1 MSSKYALRVERFS
14 FSYNRK
20 RIIDDIS
27 LSVKKGEY
35 VSIIGPNGA
44 GKSTLIKCF
53 NRILRDGNG
62 TIEIFGQEIKRFP
75 QKILGQ
81 LIGYVPQSSEHSFS
95 YTVREFVTMGRY
107 PYLNPFTK
115 ISNNDKKV
123 VDNVIEMTALEAFA
137 ERSFQHLSGG
147 EKQKVYIAA
156 CLAQQPKILL
166 LDEPTNHLDPRHQLD
181 IQKTISDISKKLGIT
196 ILHITHDLNQSVYWS
211 QKIIALK
218 EGKIVCEGPPHH
230 VITASTLKKV
240 FDTDF
245 HILSDP
251 LTKRKIVVPIY

>member
-1 MSSKYALRVERFS
+1 MPSKYALRIEGFS
-14 FSYNRK
+14 FSYNK
-20 RIIDDIS
+20 KKIIDDIS
-27 LSVKKGEY
+27 LSVQAGEY
-35 VSIIGPNGA
+35 VSIIGANGA
-44 GKSTLIKCF
+44 GKSTLIKCI
-53 NRILRDGNG
+53 NRILKDGKG
-62 TIEIFGQEIKRFP
+62 KIEIFGEEIKKFS

-81 LIGYVPQSSEHSFS
+81 LIGYVPQSSEPSFS

-115 ISNNDKKV
+115 ISKDDKKV
-123 VDNVIEMTALEAFA
+123 VDEVIEMTALEAVA
-137 ERSFQHLSGG
+137 ERSLQHLSGG

-181 IQKTISDISKKLGIT
+181 IQRTISDISKKLGIT
-196 ILHITHDLNQSVYWS
+196 ILQITHDLNHCVYWS

-218 EGKIVCEGPPHH
+218 EGKVVGDGPPHH
-230 VITASTLKKV
+230 VITTSTLRKI

-245 HILSDP
+245 HIISDP
-251 LTKRKIVVPIY
+251 LSKRKIVVPKY